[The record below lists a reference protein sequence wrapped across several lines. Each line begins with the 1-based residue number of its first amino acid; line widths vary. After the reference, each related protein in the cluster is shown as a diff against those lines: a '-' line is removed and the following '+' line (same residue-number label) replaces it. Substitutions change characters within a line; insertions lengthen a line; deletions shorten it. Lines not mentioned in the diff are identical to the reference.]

1 MNLYVSYIVFAQLDY
16 NFANVG
22 DCRCTS
28 DTKKI
33 VKSIENKNLEFII
46 KLGDFSYDPTADCWL
61 DKIDPIDEKMKIT
74 IGTHDDLVQ
83 SLLKQYMDYFGLT
96 KQYHSFN
103 YNKIHFL
110 SISTEFL
117 YLQGRTI

>member
-33 VKSIENKNLEFII
+33 VKSIENKNPEFII
-46 KLGDFSYDPTADCWL
+46 KLGDFSYDSTADCWL
-61 DKIDPIDEKMKIT
+61 DRIDPIDEKMKIT
-74 IGTHDDLVQ
+74 IGTHDDIVQ
-83 SLLKQYMDYFGLT
+83 SLLKQ
-96 KQYHSFN
+96 
-103 YNKIHFL
+103 
-110 SISTEFL
+110 
-117 YLQGRTI
+117 